1 MSEEKSVLDAAV
13 EAMVDLYNRLEDAAN
28 GIWAVA
34 LELSQLNEK
43 LDKIIDADGA
53 LKVSIDYEKLGDQI
67 AASFGQTLVEIVP
80 ESQAKPT
87 GIAETKSSKVT

>member
-13 EAMVDLYNRLEDAAN
+13 EAMVDILASVEDAAN

-34 LELSQLNEK
+34 LELSVLNEK
-43 LDKIIDADGA
+43 LDKLIDADGA

-67 AASFGQTLVEIVP
+67 AAALGQTIVETSEP
-80 ESQAKPT
+80 PKFGFPSQPK
-87 GIAETKSSKVT
+87 SKVGAK